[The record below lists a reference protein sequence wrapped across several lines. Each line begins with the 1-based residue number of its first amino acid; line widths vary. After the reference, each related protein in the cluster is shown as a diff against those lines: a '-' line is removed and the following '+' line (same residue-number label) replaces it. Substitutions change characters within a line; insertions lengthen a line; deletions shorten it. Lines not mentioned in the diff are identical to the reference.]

1 MELDP
6 IFGVHLG
13 CKQDMTSR
21 LVSLG
26 ISGKR
31 GRGEAEVSKSEL
43 ILTREGH
50 IVILREEEKE
60 ALTISSKRR
69 KHLTTDRPGRK
80 NYICCYPA
88 HQGLKR

>member
-6 IFGVHLG
+6 LYGVHLG

-21 LVSLG
+21 LLSLR

-31 GRGEAEVSKSEL
+31 GRGEAEVRKSEL

-60 ALTISSKRR
+60 ALSISSKHR

>member
-6 IFGVHLG
+6 IFGVHLD

-31 GRGEAEVSKSEL
+31 GRGETEVSESEL
-43 ILTREGH
+43 ILNRAGH
-50 IVILREEEKE
+50 IGILREEAKD
-60 ALTISSKRR
+60 ALTISPKHR
-69 KHLTTDRPGRK
+69 KHLTTDWPGRK
-80 NYICCYPA
+80 NY
-88 HQGLKR
+88 

>member
-6 IFGVHLG
+6 IFGVQLE

-31 GRGEAEVSKSEL
+31 GRGEAEVSESEL
-43 ILTREGH
+43 ILNREGN
-50 IVILREEEKE
+50 IGILREEEKE
-60 ALTISSKRR
+60 ALTISPKYR
-69 KHLTTDRPGRK
+69 KHLTTDWPGRK
-80 NYICCYPA
+80 NY
-88 HQGLKR
+88 